1 MILWGRNT
9 SSNVQKPMWLLEEIG
24 ISYERIDAGG
34 PFGKNKDAAY
44 LAMNPNG
51 YVPTLVDGGFALWE
65 SNTITRYLASKYRA
79 ETLYPG
85 DLKRRADIERWMD
98 WGMSVLAESL
108 SVAFMGIMRTPPEQ
122 RDMPAILKSYAKTE
136 AAMRLLDAQLVDRD
150 YVCGDD
156 FTLADIATGI
166 NCYRW
171 YNLPFETVG
180 VQIPRLPNLE
190 TWYERLQTRPAYQKV
205 VMITIT

>member
-9 SSNVQKPMWLLEEIG
+9 SSNVQKPMWLLEEMG
-24 ISYERIDAGG
+24 INYQRIDAGG
-34 PFGKNKDAAY
+34 PFGKNKEAAY

-51 YVPTLVDGGFALWE
+51 YVPTLVDGSFTLWE
-65 SNTITRYLASKYRA
+65 SNTITRYLAAKYRA
-79 ETLYPG
+79 ETVYPG

-98 WGMSVLAESL
+98 WGMFVLAESL
-108 SVAFMGIMRTPPEQ
+108 SAAFMGIMRTAPEQ
-122 RDMPAILKSYAKTE
+122 RDLSAILKSCAKTE
-136 AAMRLLDAQLVDRD
+136 AALQILNNQLADRD

-171 YNLPFETVG
+171 YNLPFDSVG
-180 VQIPRLPNLE
+180 FSRPSLPNLQA
-190 TWYERLQTRPAYQKV
+190 WYERLSARPAYQKV
-205 VMITIT
+205 VMITIS